1 MRETTLG
8 GLKVR
13 LTGGSDREGG
23 GDGPAVVLLHG
34 YGAPGTDLVPLW
46 RELQAPAGTRF
57 VFPEG
62 PVALSGPMAP
72 PGGRAW
78 WNLDL
83 ERILRATLAGGTRV
97 LHDETPPGLVE
108 ARALVTELLDAL
120 ERDWKVPPER
130 LVLGGFSQGAM
141 LSCDLA
147 LRSERPLAGLVLMS
161 GTIIA
166 AREWA
171 SLYVRRRGLKT
182 LLSHGRE
189 DPMLPFSAAEELRD
203 QLTQAGVDVR
213 WVPFHGGHG
222 IGDAVLGALGEL
234 LSECLS

>member
-8 GLKVR
+8 GLKTR

-34 YGAPGTDLVPLW
+34 YGAPGTDLLPLW
-46 RELQAPAGTRF
+46 RELRAPAGTRF

-62 PVALSGPMAP
+62 PIALSGPMAP

-83 ERILRATLAGGTRV
+83 ERILRATLAGGARV
-97 LHDETPPGLVE
+97 LHDETPPGLAE
-108 ARALVTELLDAL
+108 ARALVTELLDQL
-120 ERDWKVPPER
+120 ERDWRVPPGQ

-141 LSCDLA
+141 LSCDVA
-147 LRSERPLAGLVLMS
+147 LRSARPLAGLVLMS
-161 GTIIA
+161 GTIICAPEWA
-166 AREWA
+166 ARYP
-171 SLYVRRRGLKT
+171 LRRGLKT

-203 QLTQAGVDVR
+203 QLTEAGIDVR
-213 WVPFHGGHG
+213 WVPFRGGHG
-222 IGDAVLGALGEL
+222 IGDAVLNGLGDL
-234 LSECLS
+234 LSECLA